1 MGRQMRSR
9 RALAVVSL
17 LTIAGLVAMACT
29 SDDTPTTSVTSSAPS
44 EPPDPSA
51 TVAAEPSDSNWIEPT
66 DVLGAP
72 NLLSEPDPAL
82 APKGVDTQPLR
93 SPPELQ
99 AAADRSRP
107 FDPAAGIMNLD
118 HLVFI
123 VLENRSFDHYFGTF
137 PGADG
142 IPMDARG
149 RPKVCLPDPEQGG
162 CHRPYH
168 DTNFIDQGGP
178 HGEVG
183 SEISING
190 GAMDG
195 FVEARRVIGNGC
207 DKHPDEKPC
216 PQAVDGPQGQPDV
229 MG

>member
-1 MGRQMRSR
+1 
-9 RALAVVSL
+9 
-17 LTIAGLVAMACT
+17 
-29 SDDTPTTSVTSSAPS
+29 
-44 EPPDPSA
+44 
-51 TVAAEPSDSNWIEPT
+51 
-66 DVLGAP
+66 
-72 NLLSEPDPAL
+72 
-82 APKGVDTQPLR
+82 
-93 SPPELQ
+93 
-99 AAADRSRP
+99 
-107 FDPAAGIMNLD
+107 MNLD

-142 IPMDARG
+142 IPMDAND

-168 DTNFIDQGGP
+168 DSNFIDQGGP

-229 MG
+229 MGYHTAKEPIYWEYAKTFTLHDDVRADRFVDPAGAPVPDLGLVGHLQRPTTRCRARRTRSSPAASTPTSPRRSGRRRWRTRPYVWARSPGSTRPA